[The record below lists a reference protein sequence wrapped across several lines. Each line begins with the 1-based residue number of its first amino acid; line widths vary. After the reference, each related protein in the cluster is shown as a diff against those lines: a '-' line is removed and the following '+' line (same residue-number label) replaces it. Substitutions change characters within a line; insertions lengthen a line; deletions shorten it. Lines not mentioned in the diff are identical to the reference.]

1 MSKKEQKVLESR
13 VAGENEQKAPEP
25 RVVGE
30 KEQAALKIVKK
41 YMWWSMGA
49 GLIPV
54 PFVDW
59 AAVSGVQLK
68 MVADVSKVYGVR
80 FQENCGKAAIG
91 SMVGFVL
98 PHVMACGMIGSMLK
112 AIPVVGALAGA
123 PAMAI
128 FCGAAEWALGKTFI
142 QHFESGGTFL
152 DFNPEEVR
160 EYFKAQ
166 FEEGRKMASTM
177 GTEPKAEAPV

>member
-1 MSKKEQKVLESR
+1 MSEEQPK
-13 VAGENEQKAPEP
+13 
-25 RVVGE
+25 
-30 KEQAALKIVKK
+30 ALKTVKN

-68 MVADVSKVYGVR
+68 MVAEISKIYGVP
-80 FQENCGKAAIG
+80 FQESRGKAVIG
-91 SMVGFVL
+91 SLVGFVL
-98 PHVMACGMIGSMLK
+98 PHATAFGLIGGLLK

-123 PAMAI
+123 PAMAL
-128 FCGAAEWALGKTFI
+128 FCGAYAWALGNVFI

-152 DFNPEEVR
+152 NFNPEEVR

-166 FEEGRKMASTM
+166 FEEGRKMATTM
-177 GTEPKAEAPV
+177 GTQEKAESPV

>member
-1 MSKKEQKVLESR
+1 MTK
-13 VAGENEQKAPEP
+13 NEQKAQESITPGETEPKAPEST
-25 RVVGE
+25 VVVRE
-30 KEQAALKIVKK
+30 TEQQALKIVRK

-68 MVADVSKVYGVR
+68 MVADVSKLYGVP
-80 FQENCGKAAIG
+80 FQANRGKAIIG
-91 SMVGFVL
+91 SLFGFIL
-98 PHVMACGMIGSMLK
+98 PHVMACGMIGSWLK
-112 AIPVVGALAGA
+112 AIPGVGSLAGG
-123 PAMAI
+123 PAMAA

-152 DFNPEEVR
+152 DFDPEEVR

-166 FEEGRKMASTM
+166 FEEGHKMAATRR
-177 GTEPKAEAPV
+177 TENPKVPA

>member
-1 MSKKEQKVLESR
+1 MTEKEQKAVIEKDHTALS
-13 VAGENEQKAPEP
+13 
-25 RVVGE
+25 E
-30 KEQAALKIVKK
+30 KERTASEKERTALKTVKT

-59 AAVSGVQLK
+59 AAVSGVQLR
-68 MVADVSKVYGVR
+68 MVAEVSKIYGVP
-80 FQENCGKAAIG
+80 FQVNRGKAVIG

-98 PHVMACGMIGSMLK
+98 PHVMACGMLGSLLK

-123 PAMAI
+123 PAMAL

-166 FEEGRKMASTM
+166 FEEGRKMATTM
-177 GTEPKAEAPV
+177 GTKEKAPAPG